1 MASEVVFD
9 SAEVRQMIDG
19 LVKRFDQFQKRDK
32 VVIGILSAVVYRD
45 IMAHFDEQR
54 GEDDPWPQWSPRYRR
69 FMEKIGKGGNRILQD
84 SGRLRQSFQPTN
96 VRPVSPGLLWFNN
109 AKTAGGFPYAAAHD
123 EGGKRLPKRD
133 FMWLSREALDDIEE
147 QIIKFIES

>member
-1 MASEVVFD
+1 MSSQVVFD
-9 SAEVRQMIDG
+9 DIEVRKMIEG
-19 LVKRFDQFQKRDK
+19 LITRAGQVRKKDQAI
-32 VVIGILSAVVYRD
+32 IGILSSIVYRD
-45 IMAHFDEQR
+45 IMQHFDQQL
-54 GEDDPWPQWSPRYRR
+54 GEDDPWPQWSPRYRA

-96 VRPVSPGLLWFNN
+96 VRPTEAGLLWFNN
-109 AKTAGGFPYAAAHD
+109 AKTAKGFPYAAAHD
-123 EGGKRLPKRD
+123 EGGRRLPQRQ